1 MTTTN
6 DIPPSVQDPNT
17 IPAPEAAASESNATD
32 AASTSSAHPHQR
44 VRSFVIRAGR
54 MTNAQTKAFTDLG
67 DKYLIDVSALQ
78 PLDVAACFGREAP
91 LVVEIGFGMGKS
103 FIEMAQKDP
112 LRNYLGIEVHP
123 PGVGAAMLLAEEAQV
138 SNVRIIKYDAFEVL
152 TKCLG
157 PESIDI
163 LQIFFP
169 DPWPKARHHKRRLV
183 NAEFLAL
190 VTPLLK
196 HGGQIRMAT
205 DYGTALGFPSE
216 SLIVALLITQFVAF
230 PSAILYNILGKKIGI
245 KMAILIAI
253 GAYAL
258 IAIIGFFMTNVSQ
271 FYILACAIGLFQGGI
286 QALSRSY
293 YTRLIPK
300 ENASEFYGFF
310 NMLGKFAAIIGPM
323 LVGIVTLITGEQRY
337 GIISL
342 VLLFLAGFI
351 LLRKVDE
358 NMAKKEIKAF
368 SERA

>member
-32 AASTSSAHPHQR
+32 ATDATDAASASSAHPHQR

-157 PESIDI
+157 QESIDI

-205 DYGTALGFPSE
+205 DWQEYAEQMLECLTAAPELS
-216 SLIVALLITQFVAF
+216 
-230 PSAILYNILGKKIGI
+230 N
-245 KMAILIAI
+245 
-253 GAYAL
+253 
-258 IAIIGFFMTNVSQ
+258 TNP
-271 FYILACAIGLFQGGI
+271 QGG
-286 QALSRSY
+286 Y
-293 YTRLIPK
+293 IPRP
-300 ENASEFYGFF
+300 EWRP
-310 NMLGKFAAIIGPM
+310 LTKF
-323 LVGIVTLITGEQRY
+323 EQR
-337 GIISL
+337 GERLGHGVWDL
-342 VLLFLAGFI
+342 VFV
-351 LLRKVDE
+351 RD
-358 NMAKKEIKAF
+358 
-368 SERA
+368 